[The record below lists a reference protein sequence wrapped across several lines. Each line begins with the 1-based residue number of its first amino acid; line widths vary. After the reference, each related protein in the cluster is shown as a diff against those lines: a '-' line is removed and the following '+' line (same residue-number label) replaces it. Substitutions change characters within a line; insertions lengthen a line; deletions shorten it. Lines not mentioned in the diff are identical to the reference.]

1 MTAPSTPPSTPPAT
15 PPGTRPPSKRAPVA
29 HHPAEA
35 ARYAAG
41 IYGSI
46 VAAAL
51 IEALRAEHVSAE
63 LIALSLAATAGV
75 VWLAH
80 AWSGIVGDRI
90 EHGPRIQIDRV
101 IIVART
107 EWALVESSFLPLLLL
122 LAGWAGAY
130 SNGTAAKLALA
141 ACLGQLFVWGV
152 IVGRR
157 AYRHRWG
164 AVLGGLTNALL
175 GLALVELEAAVLH

>member
-1 MTAPSTPPSTPPAT
+1 MTTPSTPPTTPSAP
-15 PPGTRPPSKRAPVA
+15 RPPSKRAPVA
-29 HHPAEA
+29 RQPALA

-51 IEALRAEHVSAE
+51 IEALRAEHVTAE
-63 LIALSLAATAGV
+63 LIALSLAATVAV

-90 EHGPRIQIDRV
+90 EHGPKTQIDRV

-107 EWALVESSFLPLLLL
+107 EWALVEASFLPLLLL
-122 LAGWAGAY
+122 LAGWAGVY
-130 SNGTAAKLALA
+130 SDATAAKVALA

-152 IVGRR
+152 LVGRR

-164 AVLGGLTNALL
+164 AVLGGLVNALL
-175 GLALVELEAAVLH
+175 GLALIELEAAVLH